1 MEKKTTQ
8 RALCRLQREIYNNGE
23 EASQALNAE
32 ARSA

>member
-8 RALCRLQREIYNNGE
+8 RALCRLQNKIYNDGD